1 MSLFTPT
8 LPLLTVLLLVPPVPS
23 FTSSSSHQLFPVRR
37 PLSAPPLSS
46 ESCLTRLALE
56 VRASIIATVALHA
69 GAFNLMTIRR
79 LSIGAGY
86 KYLLKSI
93 AVGDGPEGTDKSD
106 LVRYYSET
114 GTPPGVFLGVG
125 GLNNGLGVA
134 VGQSVSAENLQRML
148 QDCADPMSG
157 EVLGRV
163 PSTRAVGGFDLT
175 FSPTKSV
182 STAWA
187 LADRETREVI
197 YRCHQRAIAEV
208 LTYAERE
215 VFHTRTGQQ
224 GCVEEDIVGVVAASF
239 THFDS
244 RDGDPQLHDHV
255 VVLNRAQAK
264 SDGVWRTL
272 DSRGLFA
279 STVMLSEMHQGVLSD
294 LLTGELGWDW
304 AAHTRRSSTTPK
316 WEVAGVSTRLMDE
329 FSQRTAAILSAKD
342 RLIAQFEVD
351 HHRAPTDVEVLKLR
365 QTATLSTRR
374 AKQSLGLGDLTK
386 EWTARATP
394 YLDNEP
400 MAWVHEL
407 GGRDVRAF
415 TSEEFA
421 DEILLDI
428 ANAALDVVSAKRP
441 SFSRANVQ
449 AEVFRQMQGVRFTE
463 PAQRILSATR
473 ATDLAVAQAL
483 LITTPNLHHTPRFL
497 LRSNGTSKFQGT
509 SHWLYTSA
517 TLLDAEARLLDA
529 GQRLDAAIVRRAT
542 VAGVTERPL
551 PGRTFKLS
559 NDQARCVEEIT
570 TSGRVLDVLVGPA
583 GTGKSTAMAGLR
595 AAWEVENGAGS
606 VVGLAPS
613 AAAAEV
619 LGDDM
624 GIDTDNLAKWLYEH
638 RQQGQ
643 RFRELEQLR
652 EKVRLV
658 GLTGRAPSPA
668 LAANI
673 RQREETLTRWSLRTG
688 QLVVVDEASLASTF
702 ALDELMSAA
711 LDARAK
717 VVLVGDWAQLSS
729 VDAGGMFRT
738 LVRDRGDGAAT
749 LADVRRFRA
758 NWEKQASLG
767 VRNGSSSAL
776 AIYATHGRIAD
787 GTRDDMLDALYAAWK
802 TDTDRGL
809 HSLML
814 ASDTATVNELN
825 ARARA
830 RRVASGEVIEEG
842 VNVAGGMTA
851 GANDLVVTR
860 ENNRR
865 LSTDTGWV
873 KNGDVWTVSAT
884 HTNGSITVT
893 RLNGHGTVV
902 LPASYVAENV
912 ELTYASTAH
921 RAQGRTVDTA
931 HAFASPTTSRE
942 VLYVALTRGSISNH
956 LYVDTRYDPDPS
968 TGHDWLSEVP
978 GALEVL
984 AGVLR
989 HEGADVS
996 ATDMIRQSQTQSIA
1010 ALIAQYDT
1018 IVTMAEGDRWDE
1030 GLSQSGLSATD
1041 LAQTKASPAYAAL
1054 LAQLRDAENRGLD
1067 ISTEL
1072 PMLVTGRPFDDAED
1086 VASVLHYR
1094 IDRYLAGVG
1103 YPSPPASELVAGIF
1117 PRPSGITDPDI
1128 LLALDDR
1135 ADAIEQRARELGTIA
1150 IERSDAW
1157 VQDFGDVPE
1166 TGQLYEQWTVEV
1178 AAGAAYFDRWLINE
1192 PGTLPDDTMVNL
1204 EQETQRIRVLDA
1216 AQRARALVVV
1226 EDTSLA
1232 PTYVL
1237 SNADLLEPQSLNFEL
1252 DL

>member
-1 MSLFTPT
+1 M
-8 LPLLTVLLLVPPVPS
+8 
-23 FTSSSSHQLFPVRR
+23 
-37 PLSAPPLSS
+37 
-46 ESCLTRLALE
+46 
-56 VRASIIATVALHA
+56 
-69 GAFNLMTIRR
+69 MTIRR

-93 AVGDGPEGTDKSD
+93 AVGDGPAGTDKSN

-114 GTPPGVFLGVG
+114 GTPPGVFLGAGLV
-125 GLNNGLGVA
+125 GLNNDLGVA
-134 VGQSVSAENLQRML
+134 VGQSVTAENLQRML
-148 QDCADPMSG
+148 QDCADPITG
-157 EVLGRV
+157 EVLGRT
-163 PSTRAVGGFDLT
+163 PSTKAVGGFDLT

-197 YRCHQRAIAEV
+197 YRCHQLAIAEV
-208 LTYAERE
+208 LAYAERE
-215 VFHTRTGQQ
+215 VFHTRTGSQ

-264 SDGVWRTL
+264 NDGAWRTL

-294 LLTGELGWDW
+294 LLTAELGWDW
-304 AAHTRRSSTTPK
+304 AAHTRRSSTAPK
-316 WEVAGVSTRLMDE
+316 WEVAGVSTRLMEE
-329 FSQRTAAILSAKD
+329 FSQRTTAIVGAKD

-374 AKQSLGLGDLTK
+374 AKQGLGLGDLTK
-386 EWTARATP
+386 AWTTRAAP

-415 TSEEFA
+415 TSEDFEDA
-421 DEILLDI
+421 VLLDI

-441 SFSRANVQ
+441 TFSRANVQ

-509 SHWLYTSA
+509 SHWLYTST

-529 GQRLDAAIVRRAT
+529 GQRLDATVVSRAT
-542 VAGVTERPL
+542 VAGVTERRL

-559 NDQARCVEEIT
+559 SDQALCVEQIT

-583 GTGKSTAMAGLR
+583 GTGKSTTMAGLR
-595 AAWEVENGAGS
+595 AAWEVEHGAGS
-606 VVGLAPS
+606 VTGLAPS

-638 RQQGQ
+638 RQHGQ

-652 EKVRLV
+652 ENARLV
-658 GLTGRAPSPA
+658 GLKGRVPSPA
-668 LAANI
+668 LAASI
-673 RQREETLTRWSLRTG
+673 RRREETLTRWSLRAG

-767 VRNGSSSAL
+767 VRNGTSTAL
-776 AIYATHGRIAD
+776 ATYATHGRIAD

-802 TDTDRGL
+802 ADSDLGL

-830 RRVASGEVIEEG
+830 QRVASGEVIEEG
-842 VNVAGGMTA
+842 VNVAGAMTA

-884 HTNGSITVT
+884 HADGSMTVT
-893 RLNGHGTVV
+893 RVSGHGTVV
-902 LPASYVAENV
+902 LPASYVAEHV
-912 ELTYASTAH
+912 ELAYASTAH
-921 RAQGRTVDTA
+921 RAQGRTVDIA
-931 HAFASPTTSRE
+931 HAFASPTTTRE
-942 VLYVALTRGSISNH
+942 VLYVALTRGSESNH
-956 LYVDTRYDPDPS
+956 LYVDTHYDPDPD
-968 TGHDWLSEVP
+968 TGHDELTEIP
-978 GALEVL
+978 TALEVL
-984 AGVLR
+984 AGVLH

-996 ATDMIRQSQTQSIA
+996 ATDMIRQSQTESIA
-1010 ALIAQYDT
+1010 ALVAEYDT
-1018 IVTMAEGDRWDE
+1018 IVSMAEGPHWDE
-1030 GLSQSGLSATD
+1030 VLSQSGLSDTELSQA
-1041 LAQTKASPAYAAL
+1041 KASPAYAAL
-1054 LAQLRDAENRGLD
+1054 LAQLRDAESRGFD
-1067 ISTEL
+1067 IHTEL

-1086 VASVLHYR
+1086 VASVLRHR
-1094 IDRYLAGVG
+1094 IDRYVTEVG
-1103 YPSPPASELVAGIF
+1103 YPGPLANKLVAGIF
-1117 PRPSGITDPDI
+1117 PRPIGITNPDVA
-1128 LLALDDR
+1128 LALNDR
-1135 ADAIEQRARELGTIA
+1135 ADAIEKRARELATIA
-1150 IERSDAW
+1150 IEHGDAW
-1157 VQDFGDVPE
+1157 VQDFGDAPP
-1166 TGQLYEQWTVEV
+1166 TGELYEQWLLEV
-1178 AAGAAYFDRWLINE
+1178 ATGAAYFDRWRIDN
-1192 PGTLPDDTMVNL
+1192 PDTLLDDAFVSH
-1204 EQETQRIRVLDA
+1204 EQEAQRSRVQDV
-1216 AQRARALVVV
+1216 AQRARTLSVA
-1226 EDTSLA
+1226 EDIPEK

-1237 SNADLLEPQSLNFEL
+1237 SGDESLNPPTLEFGL
-1252 DL
+1252 DR

>member
-1 MSLFTPT
+1 M
-8 LPLLTVLLLVPPVPS
+8 
-23 FTSSSSHQLFPVRR
+23 
-37 PLSAPPLSS
+37 
-46 ESCLTRLALE
+46 
-56 VRASIIATVALHA
+56 
-69 GAFNLMTIRR
+69 MTIRR

-106 LVRYYSET
+106 LVRYYSES
-114 GTPPGVFLGVG
+114 GTPPGVFLGAGLV

-148 QDCADPMSG
+148 QDCADPITG

-163 PSTRAVGGFDLT
+163 PSTKAVGGFDLT

-197 YRCHQRAIAEV
+197 YRCHQLAIAEV
-208 LTYAERE
+208 LAYAEHE
-215 VFHTRTGQQ
+215 VFRTRTGSQ

-244 RDGDPQLHDHV
+244 RDGDPQLHGHV

-272 DSRGLFA
+272 DSRQLFA

-294 LLTGELGWDW
+294 LLTAELGWDW
-304 AAHTRRSSTTPK
+304 EAHTRRSSTAPK
-316 WEVAGVSTRLMDE
+316 WEVAGVSTRLMEE
-329 FSQRTAAILSAKD
+329 FSQRTTAIVGAKD
-342 RLIAQFEVD
+342 RLINQFEMD

-365 QTATLSTRR
+365 QTATLATRR
-374 AKQSLGLGDLTK
+374 AKRGLGLGDLTK
-386 EWTARATP
+386 EWTTRAAP

-407 GGRDVRAF
+407 GGKDVRAF
-415 TSEEFA
+415 TNEDFE

-441 SFSRANVQ
+441 TFSRANVQ
-449 AEVFRQMQGVRFTE
+449 AEVFRQMQGVRFSE
-463 PAQRILSATR
+463 PAERILAATR

-483 LITTPNLHHTPRFL
+483 PITTPNLHHTPRFL
-497 LRSNGTSKFQGT
+497 LRANGTSKFQGT
-509 SHWLYTSA
+509 NHWLYTST

-529 GQRLDAAIVRRAT
+529 GQRFDAAVVSHAT
-542 VAGVTERPL
+542 VTGVTEQRL

-559 NDQARCVEEIT
+559 SDQALCVEQIT

-595 AAWEVENGAGS
+595 AAWELEHGAGS
-606 VVGLAPS
+606 VIGLAPS

-638 RQQGQ
+638 RQHGQ
-643 RFRELEQLR
+643 RARELEQLR
-652 EKVRLV
+652 EKVRLI
-658 GLTGRAPSPA
+658 GLKRRAPSAA
-668 LAANI
+668 LTASI

-702 ALDELMSAA
+702 ALDELTSAA

-758 NWEKQASLG
+758 NWERRASLG

-776 AIYATHGRIAD
+776 ATYATHGRIAD

-802 TDTDRGL
+802 SDTDRGL

-825 ARARA
+825 ARARSD
-830 RRVASGEVIEEG
+830 RVANGEVIEEG
-842 VNVAGGMTA
+842 VNIAGAMTA
-851 GANDLVVTR
+851 GANDHVVTR

-873 KNGDVWTVSAT
+873 KNGDVWTVSTT
-884 HTNGSITVT
+884 HADGSMTVT
-893 RLNGHGTVV
+893 RLNGHGAVL

-912 ELTYASTAH
+912 ELAYASTAH

-931 HAFASPTTSRE
+931 HTFASPTTTRE
-942 VLYVALTRGSISNH
+942 VLYVALSRGSESNH
-956 LYVDTRYDPDPS
+956 LYVDTHYDPDPS
-968 TGHDWLSEVP
+968 TGHDGLTAIPSV
-978 GALEVL
+978 LEVL
-984 AGVLR
+984 TGVLR

-996 ATDMIRQSQTQSIA
+996 ATDMIRRSQTQSIA
-1010 ALIAQYDT
+1010 ALVAEYDT
-1018 IVTMAEGDRWDE
+1018 IATMADGPRWDAV
-1030 GLSQSGLSATD
+1030 LSQSGLSEIE
-1041 LAQTKASPAYAAL
+1041 LSHTKASPSYFAL
-1054 LAQLRDAENRGLD
+1054 LSQLRDAESRGFD
-1067 ISTEL
+1067 IHDEL
-1072 PMLVTGRPFDDAED
+1072 SMLVTGRSVDDADD
-1086 VASVLHYR
+1086 VASVLHHR
-1094 IDRYLAGVG
+1094 IVRYLTEVG
-1103 YPSPPASELVAGIF
+1103 FPSPPASELVAGIF
-1117 PRPSGITDPDI
+1117 TRPNGITDPNVA
-1128 LLALDDR
+1128 LALNDR
-1135 ADAIEQRARELGTIA
+1135 ANAIEQRARTLARIA
-1150 IERSDAW
+1150 IERGVAW
-1157 VQDFGDVPE
+1157 VQAFGDAPRTAE
-1166 TGQLYEQWTVEV
+1166 LYEQWILEV
-1178 AAGAAYFDRWLINE
+1178 AAGAAYFDRWEI
-1192 PGTLPDDTMVNL
+1192 DDTIL
-1204 EQETQRIRVLDA
+1204 EDACASHEQEVQRSRLLSAVQRCRDLAVLEDA
-1216 AQRARALVVV
+1216 QSSQPY
-1226 EDTSLA
+1226 SL
-1232 PTYVL
+1232 T
-1237 SNADLLEPQSLNFEL
+1237 NADLNEL
-1252 DL
+1252 PTPDFGLDF